1 MSRVETG
8 YPERQLDDAV
18 EKLRTGQG
26 ASALV
31 SAENG
36 LQGWLERFEGHDPF
50 TVDMARA
57 LSQHAEVLHRWG
69 DPDLAVGAADLAI
82 RTFLNRRDE
91 INGTVDARSRYV
103 PAFIKSGL
111 IAADIHQRF
120 GRSSIAADARGLVRD
135 ARPDMPSVSI
145 EAPVPLL
152 ADMTLARAL
161 KQVAPEGD
169 QRAGASSRKFANAV
183 TAPATD
189 CSLVTSSLRCR
200 SDDAPV
206 VAGMFAA
213 AATATWESEPA
224 ASLRLGLEAHVL
236 YAHQAERQ
244 LPELCR
250 NMGEHGPSWAR
261 VLLAC
266 SQITAR
272 HGLRELTLDLS
283 SWIASTVAALIP
295 FAVTDLETRSVAHDC
310 SSWRIKLMTAAGDRK
325 GAADARKALRKL
337 DAMP

>member
-1 MSRVETG
+1 MSHVEAG

-18 EKLRTGQG
+18 KKLRSGQG

-36 LQGWLERFEGHDPF
+36 LQAWLERFEDDAPF

-69 DPDLAVGAADLAI
+69 DPDLAVAAADLAI

-91 INGTVDARSRYV
+91 INRTASARGRYV
-103 PAFIKSGL
+103 PAFMKAGL

-120 GRSSIAADARGLVRD
+120 GRSSIAASARGLVQD
-135 ARPDMPSVSI
+135 ARPMVSSLKI

-161 KQVAPEGD
+161 KQVTPAGD
-169 QRAGASSRKFANAV
+169 ERAAELSREFARAV

-189 CSLVTSSLRCR
+189 CSLVTSSLRCT
-200 SDDAPV
+200 SADAPM

-213 AATATWESEPA
+213 AATATSDREPA

-236 YAHQAERQ
+236 YAHQSERQ
-244 LPELCR
+244 TPELR
-250 NMGEHGPSWAR
+250 YNMGEHGPSWAR

-266 SQITAR
+266 SQICAH
-272 HGLRELTLDLS
+272 HGLRALTLDLA
-283 SWIASTVAALIP
+283 SWMAGTVAALTP
-295 FAVTDLETRSVAHDC
+295 FAVIDLETRSVAHTC
-310 SSWRIKLMTAAGDRK
+310 ISWHAELMTATGDTA
-325 GAADARKALRKL
+325 GAADAREALRNL

>member
-18 EKLRTGQG
+18 EKLRSGQG

-36 LQGWLERFEGHDPF
+36 LQAWLERFEGADPF

-69 DPDLAVGAADLAI
+69 DPDLAVSAADLAI

-91 INGTVDARSRYV
+91 INGTVAARMRYA
-103 PAFIKSGL
+103 PAFIKAGL

-120 GRSSIAADARGLVRD
+120 GRSSIAASARGLVQD
-135 ARPDMPSVSI
+135 AGPNLPSVSI

-161 KQVAPEGD
+161 KQVTPAGD
-169 QRAGASSRKFANAV
+169 ERAAALTREFADAV

-189 CSLVTSSLRCR
+189 CSLVTSSLRCT
-200 SDDAPV
+200 SDDAPM

-213 AATATWESEPA
+213 AATATWEREPA

-236 YAHQAERQ
+236 YAHQSERQ
-244 LPELCR
+244 SPELHH

-261 VLLAC
+261 VLLTS

-272 HGLRELTLDLS
+272 HGLRELTLDLA

-295 FAVTDLETRSVAHDC
+295 FAVIDLETRSVAHDC
-310 SSWRIKLMTAAGDRK
+310 SSWRVELMRAAGDRK
-325 GAADARKALRKL
+325 GAANARKALRTL